1 MSDTVI
7 VALLAFGGTALGT
20 VVGALV
26 SSKVTDLR
34 LKNLETQ
41 VQEIAKKQDN
51 INLLDKRLLVLETNY
66 NEKEGE

>member
-1 MSDTVI
+1 MSDTVL

-20 VVGALV
+20 IVGALV

-41 VQEIAKKQDN
+41 VEAISKKQD
-51 INLLDKRLLVLETNY
+51 
-66 NEKEGE
+66 

>member
-1 MSDTVI
+1 MSDTVFM
-7 VALLAFGGTALGT
+7 ALLAFGGTALGT

-41 VQEIAKKQDN
+41 VEAISKKQDN
-51 INLLDKRLLVLETNY
+51 YYTLDRRLLILETKFS
-66 NEKEGE
+66 EED

>member
-1 MSDTVI
+1 MSDTVL

-20 VVGALV
+20 IVGALV

-41 VQEIAKKQDN
+41 VEAISKKQDN
-51 INLLDKRLLVLETNY
+51 YYTLDRRLLILETKFS
-66 NEKEGE
+66 EED

>member
-1 MSDTVI
+1 MSDTVF

-41 VQEIAKKQDN
+41 VEAISKKQDN
-51 INLLDKRLLVLETNY
+51 YYTLDRRLLVLETKLGS
-66 NEKEGE
+66 EDD

>member
-1 MSDTVI
+1 MSDTVL

-20 VVGALV
+20 IVGALV

-41 VQEIAKKQDN
+41 VEAISKKQDN
-51 INLLDKRLLVLETNY
+51 YYLT
-66 NEKEGE
+66 GGC

>member
-1 MSDTVI
+1 MSDSII
-7 VALLAFGGTALGT
+7 VALLAFGGTAIGT
-20 VVGALV
+20 IVGAIV

-51 INLLDKRLLVLETNY
+51 YYSLDRRLLVLETRLD
-66 NEKEGE
+66 EIED

>member
-1 MSDTVI
+1 MSESLI

-20 VVGALV
+20 VVGAIV

-41 VQEIAKKQDN
+41 VKEIAKKQDDY
-51 INLLDKRLLVLETNY
+51 ITLDKRLLTLEIKF
-66 NEKEGE
+66 NEKEGD

>member
-1 MSDTVI
+1 MSDTVL

-20 VVGALV
+20 IVGALV

-41 VQEIAKKQDN
+41 VEAISKKQDN
-51 INLLDKRLLVLETNY
+51 YYTLDRRLLILETKFSS
-66 NEKEGE
+66 EED

>member
-1 MSDTVI
+1 MSDTVL

-20 VVGALV
+20 IVGALV

-41 VQEIAKKQDN
+41 VEAISKKQDN
-51 INLLDKRLLVLETNY
+51 YYTLDRRLLILETKY
-66 NEKEGE
+66 SEED

>member
-1 MSDTVI
+1 MSDTVF

-20 VVGALV
+20 IVGALV

-41 VQEIAKKQDN
+41 VEVISKKQDN
-51 INLLDKRLLVLETNY
+51 YYTLDRRLLILETKFS
-66 NEKEGE
+66 EED

>member
-1 MSDTVI
+1 MSDTVL

-41 VQEIAKKQDN
+41 VEAISKKQDN
-51 INLLDKRLLVLETNY
+51 YYTLDRRLLILETKFSS
-66 NEKEGE
+66 EED

>member
-51 INLLDKRLLVLETNY
+51 INLLDKRLLVLETKY

>member
-1 MSDTVI
+1 MSDTVL

-20 VVGALV
+20 IVGAIV

-41 VQEIAKKQDN
+41 VEAISKKQDN
-51 INLLDKRLLVLETNY
+51 YYTLDRRLLILETKFS
-66 NEKEGE
+66 EED

>member
-1 MSDTVI
+1 MSDAVL

-20 VVGALV
+20 IVGALV

-41 VQEIAKKQDN
+41 VEAISKKQDN
-51 INLLDKRLLVLETNY
+51 YYTLDRRLLILETKFS
-66 NEKEGE
+66 EED

>member
-1 MSDTVI
+1 MSDTVL

-41 VQEIAKKQDN
+41 VEAISKKQDN
-51 INLLDKRLLVLETNY
+51 YYTLDRRLLILETKFS
-66 NEKEGE
+66 EED

>member
-1 MSDTVI
+1 MSDTVL

-20 VVGALV
+20 IVGALV

-41 VQEIAKKQDN
+41 VEAISKKQDN
-51 INLLDKRLLVLETNY
+51 YYTLDRRLLILETKLGT
-66 NEKEGE
+66 EDE

>member
-1 MSDTVI
+1 MSDTVL

-41 VQEIAKKQDN
+41 VEAISKKQDN
-51 INLLDKRLLVLETNY
+51 YYTLDRRLLVLETKLGS
-66 NEKEGE
+66 EDD